1 MGRKGGREV
10 KQGANTRTSP
20 PQKPSAETLRRN
32 PPQKPPPG
40 GFLWFVNS
48 EDHGAASLSRL
59 IRWFP
64 LVRLARLLIPAQ
76 ALRRNPPQKP
86 STETLRRN
94 LRRNPPQKPP
104 QKPPA
109 ETSNFVFNSNKY
121 SNFFASMIAVSTT
134 FDLSTVWPLMSGNKG
149 RSSGS
154 SPSLFANLDLR

>member
-10 KQGANTRTSP
+10 KQGANNVNGNLRRNP
-20 PQKPSAETLRRN
+20 PQKPSAETSVV
-32 PPQKPPPG
+32 
-40 GFLWFVNS
+40 LWYYSIIILNQLS
-48 EDHGAASLSRL
+48 CEDHGAASLSRF

-86 STETLRRN
+86 SAETLRRN

-121 SNFFASMIAVSTT
+121 SI
-134 FDLSTVWPLMSGNKG
+134 LI
-149 RSSGS
+149 R
-154 SPSLFANLDLR
+154 LRFEV

>member
-1 MGRKGGREV
+1 MRVLAIEPDEPEGTIEL
-10 KQGANTRTSP
+10 T
-20 PQKPSAETLRRN
+20 SAETPAETSAETPCRN
-32 PPQKPPPG
+32 PLQKPPPG

-86 STETLRRN
+86 SAETLRRN

-121 SNFFASMIAVSTT
+121 SI
-134 FDLSTVWPLMSGNKG
+134 
-149 RSSGS
+149 
-154 SPSLFANLDLR
+154 